1 MKVHTRAKRNLGMNS
16 HFKHTKKVKTSVGA
30 KTFKNEESAK
40 KYAEKMGIKDYDLV
54 NLKSE
59 ENKIKKLKIVKK

>member
-1 MKVHTRAKRNLGMNS
+1 MKVHTRAKRKLGKNS
-16 HFKHTKKVKTSVGA
+16 HFSHTKKVKSSVGA

-40 KYAEKMGIKDYDLV
+40 KYAEKKGVKDYELV

-59 ENKIKKLKIVKK
+59 ENKRKKLKIVRK